1 MSATGKSDRLPE
13 PTDLHAAYAE
23 HHAVNW
29 GDELPTA
36 AQLAAEYGSD
46 AARLS
51 LTTLQR
57 RLRTEQLTT
66 RDFLAAVPDDATA

>member
-1 MSATGKSDRLPE
+1 MGATRGSDRLPE
-13 PTDLHAAYAE
+13 PIDLHAAFAE
-23 HHAVNW
+23 RHPVRW

-36 AQLAAEYGSD
+36 SQLATEYGPD

-66 RDFLAAVPDDATA
+66 KEN